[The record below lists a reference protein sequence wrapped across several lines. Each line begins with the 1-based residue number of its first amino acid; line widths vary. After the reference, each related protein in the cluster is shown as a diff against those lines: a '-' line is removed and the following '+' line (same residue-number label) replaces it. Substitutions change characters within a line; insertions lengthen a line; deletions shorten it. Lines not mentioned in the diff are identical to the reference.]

1 MTKKISFVIP
11 AYNEA
16 PTLAALAEGI
26 KAHVGAHDFRI
37 LFVDDGSTDN
47 SWEVME
53 ELRREDARIDLL
65 RMRRNCGK
73 TAALE
78 AAFALVSG
86 DVLITMDADLQDD
99 PAEIPRMLAKLEEG
113 YDLVCGWKKKRHDPW
128 LKTFPSRFY
137 NRQISGRFKLSLH
150 DINTGFKAMRME
162 VAKSLR
168 LWSDM
173 HRLIPVFAAH
183 LGYKVTEIP
192 VRHHPRKF
200 GKSKYGFSRIRKGL
214 ADIESAAN
222 IVKNQDAPMRQF
234 FDYYHDVV
242 LFLSLFL
249 FVAMVLAFLFT
260 AFLTDV
266 KALLIILLCFTLAI
280 YLGLF
285 YHLSKMNELILYRM
299 PPPDPGRFVA
309 EYHAT
314 PWEDAEGDG
323 DQEN

>member
-1 MTKKISFVIP
+1 MRITFVIP

-47 SWEVME
+47 SWEILE
-53 ELRREDARIDLL
+53 GLRREDARIDLL
-65 RMRRNCGK
+65 RLRRNCGK

-78 AAFALVSG
+78 AAFARVSG

-99 PAEIPRMLAKLEEG
+99 PAEIPRMLAKLDEG

-128 LKTFPSRFY
+128 LKTIPSRFY
-137 NRQISGRFKLSLH
+137 NARISRRFKLPLH

-162 VAKSLR
+162 VAKRLR

-200 GKSKYGFSRIRKGL
+200 GKSKYGFSRIQKGL
-214 ADIESAAN
+214 VDIESAAY
-222 IVKNQDAPMRQF
+222 ILKYQDAPMRKIYISQGGLL
-234 FDYYHDVV
+234 YV
-242 LFLSLFL
+242 LLLVLLTLSLALIVKEAPEALILLLFSSLAIALYFLSGCF
-249 FVAMVLAFLFT
+249 FRLAEMHQ
-260 AFLTDV
+260 
-266 KALLIILLCFTLAI
+266 LIQ
-280 YLGLF
+280 
-285 YHLSKMNELILYRM
+285 YRM

-309 EYHAT
+309 AYHAT
-314 PWEDAEGDG
+314 PWADDAESPG
-323 DQEN
+323 QEN